1 MAGLRECFPHA
12 DVRLLRS
19 GPPLDTD
26 PEHPTVRRL
35 AGVIADVT
43 GAPEGFYHEHFAT
56 DARFYRVL
64 GVPAVCV
71 GPVGAGLH
79 SDEEWVD
86 IASLEQLYE
95 IFRRFATQS

>member
-1 MAGLRECFPHA
+1 
-12 DVRLLRS
+12 VR
-19 GPPLDTD
+19 
-26 PEHPTVRRL
+26 
-35 AGVIADVT
+35 
-43 GAPEGFYHEHFAT
+43 
-56 DARFYRVL
+56 